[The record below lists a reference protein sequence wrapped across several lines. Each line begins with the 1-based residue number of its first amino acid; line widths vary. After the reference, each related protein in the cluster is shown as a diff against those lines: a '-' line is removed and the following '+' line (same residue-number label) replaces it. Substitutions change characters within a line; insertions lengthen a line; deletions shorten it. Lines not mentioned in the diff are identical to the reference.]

1 MLTANKNLLNVQK
14 RTVNTGLTTY
24 STSSSNNAVDVSGL
38 LDVSIDLQVPQGSN
52 MQSGELI
59 SEFSGF
65 GFSPAVDIEY
75 STPGNQDNSNP
86 GDVAT
91 NIEAPVEEIP
101 ASQEQF
107 YVDLNIFGLPEL
119 KPRSIEV
126 DIYEKHQTK
135 RLFYISHFESYID
148 DFYSLKNPL
157 KKDNIDMLHSISSN
171 IPLTYPLFTDI
182 KAFKRDVIENYY
194 DNINSDIL
202 RYVEKIPNFISFFDS
217 KTKNN
222 FKVINN
228 SVNNIETELES
239 IKDFVSEKD
248 FMVFIKD
255 YSKNNN
261 RFNKIGKILTRAYP
275 ISISNEDDFN
285 IIPNREITK
294 EAGIDHKISDYLD
307 DESSFEFLQR
317 YFGSY
322 LDEEPSNLNVGEFM
336 CTDTFIVQQITNL
349 SFSMYSLYPTVIK
362 EKSYISYQDLNNRK
376 KAFYT
381 NFYDVHTLKKEN
393 MFSNISIGNKT
404 TNNQNLVTL
413 NPKIQMLRDPIPS
426 FENDFSEF
434 FRENSSYSGKRK
446 ILYNKFIESI
456 FNFDPGLDDGIF
468 KQEITRFINK
478 VLVQDIAFSNDFIE
492 KLQSVIIGSNLLS
505 IYKSYYRNI
514 YSNSNNNSINGFGR
528 VAYSDNNVYQRLT
541 FKDIFYPLI
550 PSSSS
555 DKTIDV
561 FLKSESF
568 TLFDQIKNETFDI
581 LRFFESENIQNEVIY
596 YQRMNKLPQSFNYDL
611 FLLDT
616 EYPGISRE
624 SLIAGQ
630 IIARFFINGYEF
642 LEIDELQRAEYVELK
657 DGNENTAFSNS
668 NSGLFTSVYSKK
680 NIINIRFVEV
690 RGLEGKHIVVSKICL
705 PNTLEQITA
714 LHSELIDVIEK
725 RTLVKVFFR
734 ESLILVEDREKN
746 QIFGNNSTRLINVA
760 RVLKLMIEH
769 VVNLLAFGLIKD
781 SSPNSS
787 FFENLF
793 LYIEKISKD
802 NLADNSIVVNEI
814 RNISNFLNDRNRGAF
829 INNTTDSILELLYDT
844 EEGIKIIENDIEND
858 MLNVTEKYDSSLY
871 NEILKTDNVKIALSN
886 ISNIN
891 IEENIIQTGYLYYKN
906 NLDDELKLSE
916 ENTNISVSDEYFK
929 TNKLSFEVDELVK
942 KSKLNFLE
950 KNNIDY
956 SIFRNH
962 ASDLSNLY
970 SSTTISFPTFASE
983 ANITFSPVNEDSDI
997 FKLLITKSND
1007 KFYSNFNFSQSLDYA
1022 DLKIES
1028 TINKFVDNIEEND
1041 FTNSFKENYNKLL
1054 SNYFYKSSVFNN
1066 SSLLLNT
1073 VYEDIKRNIESGS
1086 SNIKD
1091 LALQYLYLC
1100 NFEEDVEGINVNGKN
1115 SIITRFIRRAISN
1128 RKESSDI
1135 LKFSNLGYE
1144 FDMSSVDSEKFST
1157 LNEDEKIEY
1166 YKDLFSSNE
1175 DYKLLRNTIF
1185 SKNKNFKK
1193 FSEFFYIP
1201 INSISIAKSKTVNG
1215 VSSKDEVD
1223 LNGPIKKFGSDGTGT
1238 GDLRGTRDDFIA
1250 KFNVHT
1256 STFPF
1261 CTFIKKNVPLSIG
1274 YLINSGGNVK
1284 KLVNNDIEFNNNI
1297 NSKKAESE
1305 ILYVIKNV
1313 ESENY
1318 IVNRLKISDN
1328 FDNLCINEN
1337 SIFNKIV
1344 RRINTILSLNT
1355 NINELTFQ
1363 DLEDIDSFV
1372 TSNKFVL
1379 DMSSKI
1385 IKLYAII
1392 FNKIFRE
1399 TQEKAFIKNIN
1410 TYNNIGLGIENSEG
1424 GKVFKIESSGTTIL
1438 NDSTNFKNYSS
1449 LETKIKSNIIDETYR
1464 GISGSIQ
1471 YNYDVLKISDFMQSL
1486 SFDILNKYIEDSIE
1500 INSKEN
1506 VDILVNRKLED
1517 SLNEINLDRHKVKDM
1532 MNTYYMN
1539 CLSKELS
1546 KKYYIKKDFF
1556 TNFIE
1561 NQDSINIQDTKE
1573 YYLNG
1578 DKNLLDSIKKYNI
1591 NINEFNAGTDELNK
1605 KILTFGIK
1613 FDLMNHIHYSDII
1626 NIKIQQKNKYNNIEE
1641 YNYCFSPLITSLISA
1656 FNDSRIDANNSKN
1669 INIGLHT
1676 GFYDIFKNI
1685 NERYMI
1691 VGKDYL
1697 KTHLLKNIYR
1707 DSDSDSDVIE
1717 KIITSHFRSNKY
1729 DAILNCLYNFNIEQ
1743 SDFYKDKSNNI
1754 KSIDKDF
1761 YDKVNSLNDFK
1772 FSSITKTSKEKF
1784 NNNININD
1792 NIVIFNNDI
1801 NPLNNETYI
1810 YKSLSSLN
1818 NINSI
1823 NDIKLCFEN
1832 KEFYDFYHIPI
1843 NNLNDIVNI
1852 NVEFSIQ

>member
-1 MLTANKNLLNVQK
+1 MIKV
-14 RTVNTGLTTY
+14 Y
-24 STSSSNNAVDVSGL
+24 HPD
-38 LDVSIDLQVPQGSN
+38 
-52 MQSGELI
+52 
-59 SEFSGF
+59 
-65 GFSPAVDIEY
+65 
-75 STPGNQDNSNP
+75 
-86 GDVAT
+86 
-91 NIEAPVEEIP
+91 
-101 ASQEQF
+101 QE
-107 YVDLNIFGLPEL
+107 
-119 KPRSIEV
+119 
-126 DIYEKHQTK
+126 
-135 RLFYISHFESYID
+135 
-148 DFYSLKNPL
+148 
-157 KKDNIDMLHSISSN
+157 
-171 IPLTYPLFTDI
+171 
-182 KAFKRDVIENYY
+182 
-194 DNINSDIL
+194 
-202 RYVEKIPNFISFFDS
+202 
-217 KTKNN
+217 
-222 FKVINN
+222 
-228 SVNNIETELES
+228 
-239 IKDFVSEKD
+239 
-248 FMVFIKD
+248 
-255 YSKNNN
+255 
-261 RFNKIGKILTRAYP
+261 
-275 ISISNEDDFN
+275 
-285 IIPNREITK
+285 
-294 EAGIDHKISDYLD
+294 
-307 DESSFEFLQR
+307 
-317 YFGSY
+317 
-322 LDEEPSNLNVGEFM
+322 
-336 CTDTFIVQQITNL
+336 
-349 SFSMYSLYPTVIK
+349 
-362 EKSYISYQDLNNRK
+362 
-376 KAFYT
+376 
-381 NFYDVHTLKKEN
+381 KEN
-393 MFSNISIGNKT
+393 IFSNISIGNKT
-404 TNNQNLVTL
+404 TNNQNLVTE
-413 NPKIQMLRDPIPS
+413 NPRIQMIRDPIPS

-434 FRENSSYSGKRK
+434 FRENSTYSGKRK
-446 ILYNKFIESI
+446 ILYNKFIETI
-456 FNFDPGLDDGIF
+456 FSFEAGLSDGIF

-478 VLVQDIAFSNDFIE
+478 LNY
-492 KLQSVIIGSNLLS
+492 GSNKISQEFIDELS
-505 IYKSYYRNI
+505 GVFEIAIYQKYFKEIHLNSENNEINGWGRLTYKRNI
-514 YSNSNNNSINGFGR
+514 LFNTL
-528 VAYSDNNVYQRLT
+528 LT

-550 PSSSS
+550 PSDDEYSY
-555 DKTIDV
+555 IRI
-561 FLKSESF
+561 FLSIESF
-568 TLFDQIKNETFDI
+568 NLFNDIKNDTFNI
-581 LRFFESENIQNEVIY
+581 LNFFKDEVTSANNNIFYE
-596 YQRMNKLPQSFNYDL
+596 RMNKLPQSLSYAL
-611 FLLDT
+611 FDNT
-616 EYPGISRE
+616 S
-624 SLIAGQ
+624 SLIDNKIISARIISQFFNIVYEYLEIEEIYQTKYEENFYDENNNLFSNKDSEFLTNSNKIDDVLKLEYKSQ
-630 IIARFFINGYEF
+630 IIA
-642 LEIDELQRAEYVELK
+642 
-657 DGNENTAFSNS
+657 DGSE
-668 NSGLFTSVYSKK
+668 
-680 NIINIRFVEV
+680 RFVGDEE
-690 RGLEGKHIVVSKICL
+690 LVVTRVSL
-705 PNTLEQITA
+705 PNTLEDMSI
-714 LHSELIDVIEK
+714 LHSELIDVIELK
-725 RTLVKVFFR
+725 TPVRDFFR
-734 ESLILVEDREKN
+734 ESLILVDNREKN
-746 QIFGNNSTRLINVA
+746 QILGNNSTRLINVA

-802 NLADNSIVVNEI
+802 NLDDNSIVVNKI
-814 RNISNFLNDRNRGAF
+814 RNISNFLNDRNRDSF
-829 INNTTDSILELLYDT
+829 INNTTDSILELIYDA
-844 EEGIKIIENDIEND
+844 EEGVEIIENDIEND
-858 MLNVTEKYDSSLY
+858 ILNVNEKYDSSLY
-871 NEILKTDNVKIALSN
+871 NVVLSKDNVKKALSRIDAAN
-886 ISNIN
+886 TSDN
-891 IEENIIQTGYLYYKN
+891 ENIIQTGYLYYKN

-916 ENTNISVSDEYFK
+916 ENNDINHHKTDNYKFFI

-950 KNNIDY
+950 RNNIDY

-962 ASDLSNLY
+962 AGDLSNSY
-970 SSTTISFPTFASE
+970 SSKTISFPTFASKE
-983 ANITFSPVNEDSDI
+983 NITFSPINEDSDI

-1041 FTNSFKENYNKLL
+1041 FTDSFKENYNELL

-1073 VYEDIKRNIESGS
+1073 VYEDIKRNIATVSN
-1086 SNIKD
+1086 NIKD

-1100 NFEEDVEGINVNGKN
+1100 NFEEDIEGINVNGKN
-1115 SIITRFIRRAISN
+1115 SILTRFIRRAISN

-1144 FDMSSVDSEKFST
+1144 FDMSSVDSEKLAT
-1157 LNEDEKIEY
+1157 LDEDEKIEY

-1175 DYKLLRNTIF
+1175 EYKLLRNTIF

-1201 INSISIAKSKTVNG
+1201 SNSISIARSERQDESTEVFT
-1215 VSSKDEVD
+1215 KDEID

-1238 GDLRGTRDDFIA
+1238 GDTRGVRDDFIA

-1261 CTFIKKNVPLSIG
+1261 CTYIKKNVPISIG
-1274 YLINSGGNVK
+1274 YLVHSGGSVK

-1318 IVNRLKISDN
+1318 IVDRLKISDN
-1328 FDNLCINEN
+1328 FDNLCINEK

-1363 DLEDIDSFV
+1363 DLEDIDSFI

-1379 DMSSKI
+1379 DMASKI
-1385 IKLYAII
+1385 IKIYAII

-1399 TQEKAFIKNIN
+1399 TQEKAFIENIN
-1410 TYNNIGLGIENSEG
+1410 TYSNSGLGIETSVG
-1424 GKVFKIESSGTTIL
+1424 GEVFKIESSGTTIL
-1438 NDSTNFKNYSS
+1438 NDSTSFENYSS
-1449 LETKIKSNIIDETYR
+1449 LETKIKSNIIEETYE

-1486 SFDILNKYIEDSIE
+1486 SFDILNRYIEDSIE
-1500 INSKEN
+1500 FNRKEN
-1506 VDILVNRKLED
+1506 IDTLVNRKLED
-1517 SLNEINLDRHKVKDM
+1517 SLNEINLDRNKAKDM

-1561 NQDSINIQDTKE
+1561 NQDTINIQDTKE

-1591 NINEFNAGTDELNK
+1591 NLNEFNAGTDELNK

-1641 YNYCFSPLITSLISA
+1641 YNYCFSPLITSLIST

-1669 INIGLHT
+1669 INIGFHT

-1697 KTHLLKNIYR
+1697 KVHLLKNIYR
-1707 DSDSDSDVIE
+1707 DIDSDVIE

-1743 SDFYKDKSNNI
+1743 SDFYKDKSNNN

-1784 NNNININD
+1784 NNNINISD

-1810 YKSLSSLN
+1810 YKTLVSLN